1 MPRHMTQPYVVDIDP
16 IAFHLGP
23 VQVHWYGLMYL
34 VGFFSAAVLGEYRRR
49 RGRLPVT
56 RDALSDLFFYGM
68 MGVIA
73 GGRIGYM
80 LFYYAGGPR
89 WIWTDPLALFKVW
102 DGGMSFHGGLVGV
115 LVAGLWWSR
124 RQKLHFMDT
133 VDFVAPLVPI
143 GLGLGRLGNF
153 INGELWGK
161 PTHLPWGM
169 IFPNA
174 QAEDHMYAFGG
185 SIANSTLHYAAHP
198 AWQAVYAQFEGH
210 LPRHPSELYEL
221 ALEGVVMF
229 TVLWL
234 VSMKPRPRY
243 LVSGLFA
250 LMYGCFRFGVEFVRL
265 PDIQLGY
272 LAFGW
277 LTMGQILSLPLIV
290 AGLWLL
296 WLSRKAPTLPLHE
309 AAMPAKGGQ

>member
-1 MPRHMTQPYVVDIDP
+1 MSTPYVVNIDP

-49 RGRLPVT
+49 QGRLPVT

-68 MGVIA
+68 MGVIV

-80 LFYYAGGPR
+80 LFYYTGGLR
-89 WIWTDPLALFKVW
+89 WIWTDPMALFRVW
-102 DGGMSFHGGLVGV
+102 DGGMSFHGGLLGV
-115 LVAGLWWSR
+115 LAAGLWWSR
-124 RQKLHFMDT
+124 RHRLHFFDT

-161 PTHLPWGM
+161 PTQLPWGM
-169 IFPNA
+169 IFPHA
-174 QAEDHMYAFGG
+174 QAEDAAYA
-185 SIANSTLHYAAHP
+185 AAHP
-198 AWQAVYAQFEGH
+198 EWHAQLQQLGG
-210 LPRHPSELYEL
+210 LVRQPSQLYEL

-229 TVLWL
+229 AVLWL

-243 LVSGLFA
+243 LISGLFA
-250 LMYGCFRFGVEFVRL
+250 LMYGCFRFAVEFVRL

-290 AGLWLL
+290 VGLWLL
-296 WLSRKAPTLPLHE
+296 WLSRRAPMLHLYTV
-309 AAMPAKGGQ
+309 AMPAKDKA